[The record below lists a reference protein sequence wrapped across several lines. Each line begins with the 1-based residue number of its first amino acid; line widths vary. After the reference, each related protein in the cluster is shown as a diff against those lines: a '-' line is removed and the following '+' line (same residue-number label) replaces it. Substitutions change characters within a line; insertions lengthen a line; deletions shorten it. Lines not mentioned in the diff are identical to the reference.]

1 MTELKENWKKVGQDF
16 GSLGKDLGKSI
27 VNSVKTGAKV
37 VSDWANKDDEQK
49 EEPKA
54 DVVIEPEEK
63 KEKSN
68 RIYKTRKRTKRF
80 VLFFILSV
88 LSVSVLPDIFPKGLR
103 FRSSAPVDS
112 GASWRAARSPRRPTS
127 CCR

>member
-16 GSLGKDLGKSI
+16 GSHGKDLGKSI

-63 KEKSN
+63 KE
-68 RIYKTRKRTKRF
+68 
-80 VLFFILSV
+80 
-88 LSVSVLPDIFPKGLR
+88 
-103 FRSSAPVDS
+103 
-112 GASWRAARSPRRPTS
+112 
-127 CCR
+127 

>member
-37 VSDWANKDDEQK
+37 VSDWANKDEQN
-49 EEPKA
+49 EPPKA

-63 KEKSN
+63 KE
-68 RIYKTRKRTKRF
+68 
-80 VLFFILSV
+80 
-88 LSVSVLPDIFPKGLR
+88 
-103 FRSSAPVDS
+103 
-112 GASWRAARSPRRPTS
+112 
-127 CCR
+127 

>member
-37 VSDWANKDDEQK
+37 VSDWANKDEEKK
-49 EEPKA
+49 EPEA

-63 KEKSN
+63 KE
-68 RIYKTRKRTKRF
+68 
-80 VLFFILSV
+80 
-88 LSVSVLPDIFPKGLR
+88 
-103 FRSSAPVDS
+103 
-112 GASWRAARSPRRPTS
+112 
-127 CCR
+127 